1 LHDWI
6 QFVWPQKIKSDT
18 GFVKPNLDKFANMV
32 IYFVIKEKPCKTKL
46 NKLLFYSDFLH
57 YKNHLKAISGSRYRA
72 ISLGPVPTEYDAIYD
87 WMNNNNFIYMVE
99 EFKDCGVIEIM
110 ETNKYFDES
119 LFVESE
125 IEILNNVYE
134 KFKDYL
140 INDLKEYTLEEP
152 AWKENVINKNIINY
166 QKWGFEVKG

>member
-87 WMNNNNFIYMVE
+87 WMNNNNFIYSFE
-99 EFKDCGVIEIM
+99 RNSANERVI
-110 ETNKYFDES
+110 
-119 LFVESE
+119 V
-125 IEILNNVYE
+125 ILNKGNENKEVHLPVKG
-134 KFKDYL
+134 KFTDVLNNNESY
-140 INDLKEYTLEEP
+140 NAGNELKITVP
-152 AWKENVINKNIINY
+152 A
-166 QKWGFEVKG
+166 KWGRILRVQ